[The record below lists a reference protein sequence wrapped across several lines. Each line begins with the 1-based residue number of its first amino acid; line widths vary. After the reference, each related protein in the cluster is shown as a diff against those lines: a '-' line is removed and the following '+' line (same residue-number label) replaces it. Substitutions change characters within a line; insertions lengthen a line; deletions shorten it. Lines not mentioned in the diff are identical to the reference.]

1 MDEESYESVKKF
13 WKLMR
18 LNKLSELNNNYNFQ
32 DTVILCEI
40 FENKAIKMIQKFPY
54 NSQKCTSASS
64 LSGGIH
70 RFLSKAIMRS

>member
-40 FENKAIKMIQKFPY
+40 FENKAIRNFPIIRKNVLQLVHLVVVFIDFY
-54 NSQKCTSASS
+54 QRQLCAP
-64 LSGGIH
+64 
-70 RFLSKAIMRS
+70 KAG